1 VTAFN
6 QVAIVYS
13 LAAQQ
18 DFMHVAVAPC
28 SQTAVAAG
36 ATSGNL
42 LYLQITVTTPALS
55 LIQNLNPAYSS
66 TPNCVVYLSSAVL
79 LVTDSNF
86 GVDEYHLTPTNIF
99 WYRRLTQTTGL
110 SMLMFFAN
118 SNNFGLAVN
127 TVSKSVQLFSYNSK
141 QIVLIST
148 MFTYST
154 AATSLA
160 INSPFTRLSVVGA
173 NFINLY
179 SNCQQN
185 LCASG

>member
-1 VTAFN
+1 
-6 QVAIVYS
+6 
-13 LAAQQ
+13 
-18 DFMHVAVAPC
+18 MHVAIAPC
-28 SQTAVAAG
+28 DQTAVAAG

-42 LYLQITVTTPALS
+42 LYLQITVTTPAIS
-55 LIQNLNPAYSS
+55 IIQNLNPAYSS
-66 TPNCVVYLSSAVL
+66 SPNGVVYLSSAVL
-79 LVTDSNF
+79 LVTDSNS
-86 GVDEYHLTPTNIF
+86 GIDEYHLTPTNIF

-110 SMLMFFAN
+110 NMLMFFAN

-127 TVSKSVQLFSYNSK
+127 TTSKSVQLFSYNSR
-141 QIVLIST
+141 QIVFIST

-160 INSPFTRLSVVGA
+160 INSPYTRLSVVGA

-179 SNCQQN
+179 SNCQKN